1 MKNVR
6 GAEKSAGEPRLHP
19 GERATTHVLKV
30 ETKQR
35 TQLRD
40 ITAEVNKLIRESG
53 VESGVCHLYV
63 PHTTAAI
70 TINEND
76 DPDVPRD
83 IEAFLDR
90 LVPRDGPYKHWEGN
104 ADSHIKS
111 TLVGCSESVLIENGR
126 LELGRWQ
133 AVFFCEF
140 DGPRQREVRVK
151 LVRD

>member
-1 MKNVR
+1 MKNLR
-6 GAEKSAGEPRLHP
+6 AAEKQTNEKVVL
-19 GERATTHVLKV
+19 HVLKI

-40 ITAEVNKLIRESG
+40 ITAEINKLIREAG
-53 VESGVCHLYV
+53 IETGLCHLYL

-111 TLVGCSESVLIENGR
+111 TLIGVSETVFIERGR
-126 LELGRWQ
+126 LSLGRWQ